1 MRQTAGPARVIQTFS
16 SSPFGG
22 ILFLLSEPTQPTKE
36 KNKSKKKKK
45 ERKKRGKQNCVTDLD
60 FCVVKKPIWNI
71 IAIAFFS

>member
-36 KNKSKKKKK
+36 KNNSKKKRKK
-45 ERKKRGKQNCVTDLD
+45 ERKGENK
-60 FCVVKKPIWNI
+60 
-71 IAIAFFS
+71 IA